1 MLTLLQELDSSLN
14 NTYFLCF
21 VVGTIGLIVGSFLN
35 VVIYR
40 LPIMLQTS
48 WREECQTFL
57 DLKSEISTPNTVF
70 NLALPHSHCPT
81 CKNSIK
87 PHQNI
92 PVLSYLFLKGR
103 CANCSAPISKRYPV
117 IEALTALLSI
127 LIALHFGYS
136 IQTLFALILIWSLI
150 CLSFIDI
157 DHQLL
162 PDNITQPLLWI
173 GLLLSV
179 FHIFSDTSSSIFGAI
194 FGYLSLWTVF
204 KVFKRLTGKDGMGY
218 GDFKLLA
225 VFGAWL
231 GWQTLPLIILLS
243 SLVGTVIGLI
253 MISLGKRDHSTPFPF
268 GPYLAVAGLLAL
280 LWGPELNQ
288 FYFASFG
295 L

>member
-57 DLKSEISTPNTVF
+57 DIKSKISTPNTVF

-103 CANCSAPISKRYPV
+103 CANCSAAISIRYPV

-136 IQTLFALILIWSLI
+136 IQTLFALSLGANSPLPYIFQYLGFLIS
-150 CLSFIDI
+150 
-157 DHQLL
+157 
-162 PDNITQPLLWI
+162 N
-173 GLLLSV
+173 
-179 FHIFSDTSSSIFGAI
+179 SSIA
-194 FGYLSLWTVF
+194 
-204 KVFKRLTGKDGMGY
+204 
-218 GDFKLLA
+218 
-225 VFGAWL
+225 
-231 GWQTLPLIILLS
+231 LI
-243 SLVGTVIGLI
+243 T
-253 MISLGKRDHSTPFPF
+253 
-268 GPYLAVAGLLAL
+268 
-280 LWGPELNQ
+280 
-288 FYFASFG
+288 SFSK
-295 L
+295 